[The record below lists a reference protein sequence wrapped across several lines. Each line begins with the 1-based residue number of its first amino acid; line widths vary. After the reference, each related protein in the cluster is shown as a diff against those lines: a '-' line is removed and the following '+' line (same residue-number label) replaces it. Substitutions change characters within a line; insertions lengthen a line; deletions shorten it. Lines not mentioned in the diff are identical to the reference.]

1 MAFLTTLF
9 VISFLFPFIFWP
21 IIGLLLLFIILVFYD
36 FIFLFF
42 KKQKLVCQRM
52 VSEILPLGDISMVE
66 LQLLNLTGFRIY
78 AKIIDELPIQFQ
90 KRDFNIQIILN
101 DKDRKEIS
109 YPIHPTKRGIYTFG
123 KAHVFISSFL
133 GLVEKR
139 QSFNIQK
146 EVAVYP
152 SILQMKQQELNLQ
165 KKLFLFSGIKK
176 MRRIGHS
183 YEFEQIRN
191 YQIGDDIRCINWKA
205 TGRRNNLMV
214 NQFGDEKSQQVYSI
228 IDMSRVMLLPF
239 NGLSLLDYAINS
251 SLVIANTALLKYD
264 KAGIISFSEKF
275 GALVKADSKPTQL
288 KTILETLYRL
298 EESNLEANYEILY
311 QAIKQFIKQRSLIIL
326 YTNFES
332 YYSLERVLPIL
343 RKINQLHLLMVVFF
357 KNTEIADYSYQPA
370 SDTEEIYQ
378 KTIGK
383 RFLMDKEK
391 IAKELAMHGIQC
403 LLTGPEDLSTNT
415 LNKYLE
421 FKAKGWI

>member
-21 IIGLLLLFIILVFYD
+21 IVGLLLLFIILVFYD

-205 TGRRNNLMV
+205 TGRKNNLMV

-403 LLTGPEDLSTNT
+403 LLTAPEDLSTNT